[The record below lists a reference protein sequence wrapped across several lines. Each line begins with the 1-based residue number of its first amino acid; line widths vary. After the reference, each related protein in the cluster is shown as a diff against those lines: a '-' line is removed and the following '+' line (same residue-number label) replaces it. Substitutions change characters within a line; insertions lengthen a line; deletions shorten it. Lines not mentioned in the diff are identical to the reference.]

1 MGTLTSIS
9 PRMKTSLAPS
19 NVPLARTGCFFLWR
33 MFMAGQSMN
42 VGDATQVLSGLNL
55 LQNCSSNS
63 MGQGIGLIISV
74 PVSHSTVVLT
84 TAQRP
89 GGVPNV
95 SAEFSGGILK
105 RAYWMWVPATA
116 RCFDIWL
123 MLGTKTS

>member
-9 PRMKTSLAPS
+9 PRIKGSPRRSDAPF
-19 NVPLARTGCFFLWR
+19 ARTGCFFLWR
-33 MFMAGQSMN
+33 MFMAGRSMN
-42 VGDATQVLSGLNL
+42 AGDATEVLSGLNL

-84 TAQRP
+84 MALRP

-95 SAEFSGGILK
+95 STEFSGGIIK
-105 RAYWMWVPATA
+105 RAYWMWAPATA
-116 RCFDIWL
+116 QCSDIWL